1 MNKLL
6 VVSVLI
12 ALLALSTEG
21 FRLPRQVDEE
31 EGTLS
36 KISEAIKSYYGS
48 ALDTVNGYV
57 DTIKGLKIEEKAK
70 NLYSETSTVVST
82 YAGIMQDQIYH
93 FFHQ

>member
-1 MNKLL
+1 M
-6 VVSVLI
+6 
-12 ALLALSTEG
+12 
-21 FRLPRQVDEE
+21 PRQVDEE

-70 NLYSETSTVVST
+70 
-82 YAGIMQDQIYH
+82 
-93 FFHQ
+93 